1 MSRFDQDPAANYGM
15 CTTCEIDIPTEQD
28 GEAHM
33 SETMKVAKD
42 KRSHSIRVLNPSRE
56 HRIESA
62 VEDIIDAAIST
73 AMEEIDDLVQ
83 DGSFTEEEATEA
95 LRYQGKFSDAWEEYL
110 AENA

>member
-1 MSRFDQDPAANYGM
+1 MSRFDQDLAANYGK

-33 SETMKVAKD
+33 SETLAASEN
-42 KRSHSIRVLNPSRE
+42 KRSHSIRRMNPTRKQ
-56 HRIESA
+56 RIESS
-62 VEDIIDAAIST
+62 VENIIDAAISS

-83 DGSFTEEEATEA
+83 REGISEEEATEA
-95 LRYQGKFSDAWEEYL
+95 LRRQGDFFDAWEEYL